1 MKFGKRRWE
10 ARHEATSAAAD
21 ATPSSKPGPASP
33 SVVGYEPPARDAG
46 DAEAI
51 VDAEAVELP
60 ATETP
65 PAHVPPAAH
74 VPPPAAHM
82 PPPAAPVPPFPVA
95 EEPVAVVSSGPDPG
109 GVTPLGEAGPFYASG
124 HAHGTAPSWPE
135 PVLALAAER
144 PEVVVGAAFVGGI
157 LLAAIVRRLGN

>member
-10 ARHEATSAAAD
+10 ARHEATSAGVTA
-21 ATPSSKPGPASP
+21 PPPPGPGPASP
-33 SVVGYEPPARDAG
+33 SVVGYEPPAGDAD

-60 ATETP
+60 AAETP
-65 PAHVPPAAH
+65 PAYVPPSPPPAAH
-74 VPPPAAHM
+74 VR
-82 PPPAAPVPPFPVA
+82 PAAPFPDA
-95 EEPVAVVSSGPDPG
+95 AAPGAVVSSGPDPG

-144 PEVVVGAAFVGGI
+144 PEVVVGAAFAGGI
-157 LLAAIVRRLGN
+157 LLAAILRRLGN

>member
-10 ARHEATSAAAD
+10 AKHEANTAGITA
-21 ATPSSKPGPASP
+21 PPPPEPGSGSP
-33 SVVGYEPPARDAG
+33 SVVGYERSADEPD

-60 ATETP
+60 AAETP
-65 PAHVPPAAH
+65 PAYVPPAAH
-74 VPPPAAHM
+74 VPPP
-82 PPPAAPVPPFPVA
+82 PVAPFPVA

-144 PEVVVGAAFVGGI
+144 PEVVVGAAFAGGI
-157 LLAAIVRRLGN
+157 LFAAILRRLGN

>member
-10 ARHEATSAAAD
+10 AKHEARSTGVTAPP
-21 ATPSSKPGPASP
+21 PSGPGPASP
-33 SVVGYEPPARDAG
+33 TVVGYEPPPAREADHA
-46 DAEAI
+46 DAI

-60 ATETP
+60 AAEMP
-65 PAHVPPAAH
+65 PAYVPPSPPPAAH
-74 VPPPAAHM
+74 VPPAA
-82 PPPAAPVPPFPVA
+82 PFPVA

-144 PEVVVGAAFVGGI
+144 PEAVVGAAFVGGI
-157 LLAAIVRRLGN
+157 LLAAILRRLGS

>member
-10 ARHEATSAAAD
+10 AKHEADSEAKSAGVPA
-21 ATPSSKPGPASP
+21 PPPPGPAPASA
-33 SVVGYEPPARDAG
+33 SVVGYQPPAGDG
-46 DAEAI
+46 DDAEAI
-51 VDAEAVELP
+51 VDAEVVELP
-60 ATETP
+60 AETP
-65 PAHVPPAAH
+65 APAYVPPTPPSAAHVPPA
-74 VPPPAAHM
+74 
-82 PPPAAPVPPFPVA
+82 PPFPVA

-144 PEVVVGAAFVGGI
+144 PEVVVGAAFAGGI
-157 LLAAIVRRLGN
+157 LLAAILRRLGS

>member
-1 MKFGKRRWE
+1 MKFGKDRWE
-10 ARHEATSAAAD
+10 AKHEAKSARAD
-21 ATPSSKPGPASP
+21 ATRSSEPGPASP
-33 SVVGYEPPARDAG
+33 STVGYEPPARDAD

-60 ATETP
+60 AAEPP
-65 PAHVPPAAH
+65 PAYVPPAPPPATP
-74 VPPPAAHM
+74 VPPP
-82 PPPAAPVPPFPVA
+82 PAPPFPVA

-157 LLAAIVRRLGN
+157 LFAAIVRRLGS